1 MARKGRAKALPPKML
16 TVYGDIVQE
25 TEDAILLRVEGE
37 EHWLPKSQIEYI
49 GERGDTDVEV
59 SIPDWLADEQ
69 ALSDGDGKRQETGA
83 APAEEPAAAQPDEDD
98 TPETKPSDAAKVDLD
113 LVVARINE
121 DDTIVVVD
129 DADKEYTLALG
140 EDCTFE
146 GDMIAVGCRHIF
158 HITQEAAAREGLSA
172 GDDKIPAV
180 LRGRDV
186 RWLKKDS
193 SQKAFPLSDDD
204 KLQLGEEMAAAQERI
219 DDLED
224 ELADIRKDFKARIEA
239 EQVRLSKA
247 AKEFREGK
255 TEPQDVECDVFQDF
269 DSGEIVYVTAD
280 EAAEIVFRR
289 PMTADE
295 KQPSLFD
302 APPATGKADAPATTE
317 PTPQTWGHTCV
328 TCGHLDDSPE
338 GQQAEECATCTQ
350 SGSGSVDN
358 WTPRRVCATCNYKN
372 TQVGLPPCS
381 SCTRNPQTDAT
392 TAEDD
397 NWIIAAQP
405 ESAAETPADAEPCG
419 EPVAV
424 DDAEP
429 QAGTAL
435 Q

>member
-1 MARKGRAKALPPKML
+1 MPPEIVDMTF
-16 TVYGDIVQE
+16 TVVEFFD
-25 TEDAILLRVEGE
+25 EGE
-37 EHWLPKSQIEYI
+37 LALVENQDGDEFELKTSDFTHDAEEINEGDTLLLHINRDAAVAAGLVAPDAQY
-49 GERGDTDVEV
+49 GGDAPADERGK
-59 SIPDWLADEQ
+59 L
-69 ALSDGDGKRQETGA
+69 
-83 APAEEPAAAQPDEDD
+83 PA
-98 TPETKPSDAAKVDLD
+98 S
-113 LVVARINE
+113 
-121 DDTIVVVD
+121 
-129 DADKEYTLALG
+129 
-140 EDCTFE
+140 
-146 GDMIAVGCRHIF
+146 
-158 HITQEAAAREGLSA
+158 
-172 GDDKIPAV
+172 

-186 RWLKKDS
+186 RWLKKDTR
-193 SQKAFPLSDDD
+193 QKAFPLSDDD
-204 KLQLGEEMAAAQERI
+204 KLKLGEEMAAAQERI

-255 TEPQDVECDVFQDF
+255 TEPQDVACDVFQDF

-302 APPATGKADAPATTE
+302 APPATGKADASTTGTTE
-317 PTPQTWGHTCV
+317 PRPQTWGHTCV

-405 ESAAETPADAEPCG
+405 EPAVEAPADAEPCG

-424 DDAEP
+424 DEAEP